1 MKRFIVQLTEWKE
14 EKGKQVRRNHAYYE
28 TATETLKDYYLN
40 HMCKAYTISIYDRL
54 SKKHI
59 TMSDLKRLAEYDVKP
74 VTEEVAEEVKEM
86 ITVERV
92 TTDDNGNVE
101 DVTVV
106 EWNKNELIRFLI
118 RGNYEQVAS
127 NTWKKVAKTGAVRTY
142 TIQEEV
148 TEVETT
154 TEVTEEVT
162 EEVSTPASQE
172 LKIYHNFTNKEY
184 TLNEFLASDVFKY
197 NDILM
202 DRYVTATKDDTL
214 VTAYMEDNFEVFA
227 ENEGYINYY
236 MDIVTEIKND
246 IEILGQYTNFE
257 IVENEEVENM
267 EAVSMGKNIE
277 INVKII
283 DKNKNVMCNE
293 NRMITAKEFKKVT
306 EKYSYVLERNEYTYI
321 CNGATKIIQPL
332 N

>member
-14 EKGKQVRRNHAYYE
+14 ERGKQVRRNHAYYE

-40 HMCKAYTISIYDRL
+40 HMCKAYTVSIYDRQ

-59 TMSDLKRLAEYDVKP
+59 TMSDLKRLSEYDVKP
-74 VTEEVAEEVKEM
+74 VTEEVKEEAKEM
-86 ITVERV
+86 VTVERV
-92 TTDDNGNVE
+92 TTNNNGNVE
-101 DVTVV
+101 DVTVN

-118 RGNYEQVAS
+118 RGNYEQVS
-127 NTWKKVAKTGAVRTY
+127 DNTWKKVAKTGAVRTY

-154 TEVTEEVT
+154 TEQVSEEVT
-162 EEVSTPASQE
+162 VPASQE

-184 TLNEFLASDVFKY
+184 ALNEFLASDIFKY
-197 NDILM
+197 NEILM
-202 DRYVTATKDDTL
+202 DRYVTATKDDDL
-214 VTAYMEDNFEVFA
+214 VTAYMEDNFVVFA
-227 ENEGYINYY
+227 ENEGYIKYY

-246 IEILGQYTNFE
+246 IEILGQYTKFE
-257 IVENEEVENM
+257 IVENEEVENVEGAM
-267 EAVSMGKNIE
+267 PMGENIE

-283 DKNKNVMCNE
+283 DKNKNVICNE
-293 NRMITAKEFKKVT
+293 NRVVTAKEFKKVT
-306 EKYSYVLERNEYTYI
+306 EKYSYVLERNEYIYI

-332 N
+332 S